1 MVVKKVASIIC
12 NPVADI
18 INECFST
25 GLIPSKLKISKII
38 PVHKKGSKDDVSN
51 YRPVALLSV
60 FSKIIERIIYNRL
73 LSFFIDN
80 NIFVMNQYGVK
91 IDYSLKWS
99 EQITTVISK
108 MSTASYLI
116 GSLRDQFYGSEDIKY
131 IILIENETADNLA
144 KKKNIEAMSRSRKM
158 VLMAQQLEEE
168 NELIN
173 KNNINEQV
181 SNGKATAADHSGS
194 FDGAINQIL
203 INNDSENYSEGVKST
218 ILPIHDS
225 EEPPTTYLHNN
236 ESLTIESAILPI
248 SSSNL
253 HECPPTDEELLK
265 WLMKT

>member
-1 MVVKKVASIIC
+1 
-12 NPVADI
+12 
-18 INECFST
+18 
-25 GLIPSKLKISKII
+25 
-38 PVHKKGSKDDVSN
+38 
-51 YRPVALLSV
+51 
-60 FSKIIERIIYNRL
+60 
-73 LSFFIDN
+73 
-80 NIFVMNQYGVK
+80 
-91 IDYSLKWS
+91 
-99 EQITTVISK
+99 
-108 MSTASYLI
+108 
-116 GSLRDQFYGSEDIKY
+116 
-131 IILIENETADNLA
+131 
-144 KKKNIEAMSRSRKM
+144 MSRSRKM

-265 WLMKT
+265 MVDENLTILMNTDSKHSIAMKTQKPAKFLGKTPMCAKMMKVLCQEKDNLKLKL

>member
-1 MVVKKVASIIC
+1 
-12 NPVADI
+12 
-18 INECFST
+18 
-25 GLIPSKLKISKII
+25 
-38 PVHKKGSKDDVSN
+38 
-51 YRPVALLSV
+51 
-60 FSKIIERIIYNRL
+60 
-73 LSFFIDN
+73 
-80 NIFVMNQYGVK
+80 
-91 IDYSLKWS
+91 
-99 EQITTVISK
+99 
-108 MSTASYLI
+108 
-116 GSLRDQFYGSEDIKY
+116 
-131 IILIENETADNLA
+131 
-144 KKKNIEAMSRSRKM
+144 
-158 VLMAQQLEEE
+158 MAQQLEEE

-236 ESLTIESAILPI
+236 ESLTIESAVLPI

-265 WLMKT
+265 MVDKNLTILMNTVDTCANEDLPTSDAEMCINEPTRRRFSQTRDDMDVQDLPDFTMEDNIRPLDNSEEGELAPLGQQTLNSNENTETGEVSGEDAHVCQNDESFVPGEGQSETETLEEITLKQRSKNNKNAMHVWGQINN